1 MATWDKI
8 VALEIARDVVEEHG
22 NATNKKEVVEILETI
37 LEIYNAD
44 YTAEVMLAKEDFLR
58 HANLHR

>member
-8 VALEIARDVVEEHG
+8 VALEIAMEAVAEQANR
-22 NATNKKEVVEILETI
+22 TNKKEVIEILEGI
-37 LEIYNAD
+37 LAIYTAD
-44 YTAEVMLAKEDFLR
+44 YTAEVMAAKEDFLR